1 MKSHVRLI
9 RENTEV
15 RLPCSGYF
23 SNCNLTIT
31 VECVASNHLPI
42 LKDLKAFTVEYDH
55 VMIWDWLFQ
64 ICQTH
69 GCIIELDTQSWN
81 MIPFWLFVSLTFL
94 NTHENKSFCTFDII
108 ILYKVTNSLVI
119 RWLVW
124 PLQTSFACFKKSQ

>member
-94 NTHENKSFCTFDII
+94 NTLIRI
-108 ILYKVTNSLVI
+108 SLFAH
-119 RWLVW
+119 L
-124 PLQTSFACFKKSQ
+124 TS